1 MSKQWKHELKNFVT
15 TDELKKEIEQE
26 FMFRAKSGRVQYSM
40 EEIIYIVS
48 KVIDDTVW
56 EKQHT

>member
-26 FMFRAKSGRVQYSM
+26 CMFRAKSGRVQYSM